1 MDTINGFRLR
11 YSLFKL
17 SSWVLLSV
25 LAVSS
30 GEKFMA
36 ELKHGL
42 KFPSSNHGEPKYLSL
57 LLGSLPQPNQVLL
70 PSVTQMFH
78 LTSDLE
84 LSGTRPGLEEVLGLY
99 YCDHS
104 VGTLIF
110 KFSPASSVF
119 PMIMWGLP
127 NL

>member
-1 MDTINGFRLR
+1 MDTVSGLQLR

-17 SSWVLLSV
+17 SPWVLLSV

-42 KFPSSNHGEPKYLSL
+42 KFPSSYHGEPKYLFL

-78 LTSDLE
+78 LISGLE
-84 LSGTRPGLEEVLGLY
+84 LSGTWPGL
-99 YCDHS
+99 
-104 VGTLIF
+104 
-110 KFSPASSVF
+110 
-119 PMIMWGLP
+119 
-127 NL
+127 